1 MSVKANHSVALYFL
15 LCRGLDEVLATGNT
29 ANYPAL
35 CVEVT
40 ASFSVLSEMINAV
53 QKVLTEKHDRSD
65 LTVLISRLQKGEK
78 EKLNLTAALHL
89 ERIRAQSQRQLVEQS
104 MESADTRISS
114 LLHQSVDSL
123 KQKIADIVE
132 DINEVL
138 EELRLSLLEDDND

>member
-1 MSVKANHSVALYFL
+1 M
-15 LCRGLDEVLATGNT
+15 
-29 ANYPAL
+29 

-53 QKVLTEKHDRSD
+53 QKVLTDKHDRSD
-65 LTVLISRLQKGEK
+65 LTVLISCLQKGEK

-89 ERIRAQSQRQLVEQS
+89 ERIRAQCQRQLVEQS

-114 LLHQSVDSL
+114 LLDQSVDSL
-123 KQKIADIVE
+123 KQKVADAVE

-138 EELRLSLLEDDND
+138 EELRLSLLEDND